1 MKIVFTAFIQIV
13 LWIFCQV
20 KAKKEKL
27 LITNEKKNYEKRI
40 KRKSNRMT
48 EKQRKLLF
56 LLAKQKG
63 MDNEILHSYV
73 EAKTGKQSIT
83 EVTTQEAKVLLDGL
97 QEKKQTAKGHI
108 TEKQLHYMKGLAKNL
123 GWNEKTLNQF
133 IEKQY
138 GISNVHWLSSKQAAK
153 VIEGLKSIQEKDKKT
168 K

>member
-1 MKIVFTAFIQIV
+1 
-13 LWIFCQV
+13 
-20 KAKKEKL
+20 
-27 LITNEKKNYEKRI
+27 
-40 KRKSNRMT
+40 MT

-153 VIEGLKSIQEKDKKT
+153 VIEGLKNIQEKKHTGDKSHKYLTFTKNKT
-168 K
+168 KEVLDKIKEMGLTLQEED